1 MEALVTQ
8 GPISISVDASKW
20 HSYSS
25 GVFDGCNTMN
35 PDVNHVVVLVGY
47 GVDPQYGPYWTVRNS
62 WGPKYGENGYI
73 RVRRT
78 GGGLYC
84 GVDVTP

>member
-1 MEALVTQ
+1 
-8 GPISISVDASKW
+8 
-20 HSYSS
+20 
-25 GVFDGCNTMN
+25 
-35 PDVNHVVVLVGY
+35 VVLVGY